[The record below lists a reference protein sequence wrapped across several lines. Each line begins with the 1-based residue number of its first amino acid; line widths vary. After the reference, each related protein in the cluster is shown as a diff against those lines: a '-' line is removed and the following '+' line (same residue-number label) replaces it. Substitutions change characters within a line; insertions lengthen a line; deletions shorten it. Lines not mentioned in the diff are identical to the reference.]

1 VLAVTPK
8 VSVVIPVLNRPVA
21 VRRAIDSVLAQT
33 FQDFEIIVVDDGS
46 TDETAAAVQAC
57 VDPRITLTRHDRRRG
72 GSAARNTGIRA
83 GSAPYVAFLD
93 SDDEWLPTKLERQLE
108 VFECSDEDL
117 ALVYTGAEWVYA
129 DGTVQTVIPRRYVD
143 LARQLLTANVVGETS
158 VGMVRRSALNEIG
171 GFDESLPSSQDMDL
185 WLRICERF
193 RADVVSEALVRV
205 TKGNERRITNNVADA
220 LRGRDLFC
228 DKHRDKQIRHGVL
241 HLYLRKSGWWQQ
253 RRVRDSR
260 VARGLYLEALGA
272 KPFAPLTYFLLLTTY
287 VPMSYLDVMA
297 RCKQFVI
304 RFLRL
309 WPQPHSVEYF
319 DHLAAA
325 TSLRRKESGESTLGR

>member
-1 VLAVTPK
+1 MTPK

-33 FQDFEIIVVDDGS
+33 LQDFELIVVDDGS
-46 TDETAAAVQAC
+46 TDETVAAVEAC
-57 VDPRITLTRHDRRRG
+57 VDPRIKLARHDRRRG

-93 SDDEWLPTKLERQLE
+93 SDDEWLPTKLQRQFE
-108 VFECSDEDL
+108 VFERSDEDL

-129 DGTVQTVIPRRYVD
+129 DGTVQTVIPRRYAD
-143 LARQLLTANVVGETS
+143 LAHRLLTANVVGEAS
-158 VGMVRRSALNEIG
+158 VGMVRRTALNEIG
-171 GFDESLPSSQDMDL
+171 VFDESLPSCQDMDL

-205 TKGNERRITNNVADA
+205 TKGNERRITNNVAAA
-220 LRGRDLFC
+220 LRGRELFC
-228 DKHRDKQIRHGVL
+228 DKHREKQIRHRVL

-260 VARGLYLEALGA
+260 VARRLYLESLGA
-272 KPFAPLTYFLLLTTY
+272 KPVAPLTYVLLLSTY
-287 VPMSYLDVMA
+287 APMSYLDIMA

-304 RFLRL
+304 RLLRL
-309 WPQPHSVEYF
+309 GPQPHSVEYL
-319 DHLAAA
+319 DHLA
-325 TSLRRKESGESTLGR
+325 TTTNLRPKETGESSPS

>member
-21 VRRAIDSVLAQT
+21 VRRAIDSVLTQT

-108 VFECSDEDL
+108 AFERSDRDL
-117 ALVYTGAEWVYA
+117 ALVYTGSEWVYA
-129 DGTVQTVIPRRYVD
+129 DGTVQTVIPPPYAD
-143 LARQLLTANVVGETS
+143 LARRLLTSNVVGETS

-171 GFDESLPSSQDMDL
+171 GFDESLPSCQDMDL

-193 RADVVSEALVRV
+193 RAAVVSEALVRV

-220 LRGRDLFC
+220 LSGRELFC
-228 DKHRDKQIRHGVL
+228 HKHKEKQIRHRVL
-241 HLYLRKSGWWQQ
+241 HLYLRRSGWWQH

-260 VARGLYLEALGA
+260 GARRLYLESLGA
-272 KPFAPLTYFLLLTTY
+272 KPVAPLTYILLLATY
-287 VPMSYLDVMA
+287 VPMSYLDMMA
-297 RCKQFVI
+297 RYKQFVT

-309 WPQPHSVEYF
+309 GPQPHCVEYV

-325 TSLRRKESGESTLGR
+325 TNLRRTEPGQSSPS

>member
-1 VLAVTPK
+1 MLAVTPK

-21 VRRAIDSVLAQT
+21 VRRAIDSVLTQT
-33 FQDFEIIVVDDGS
+33 LQDFEIIVVDDGS
-46 TDETAAAVQAC
+46 TDETVATVQAC
-57 VDPRITLTRHDRRRG
+57 VDPRIRLTRHDRRRG
-72 GSAARNTGIRA
+72 GSAARNTGIRS

-108 VFECSDEDL
+108 VFERYTERV
-117 ALVYTGAEWVYA
+117 ALVYTGAEWVYQ
-129 DGTVQTVIPRRYVD
+129 DGTTRTVIRRRHAD
-143 LARQLLTANVVGETS
+143 LARSLLTSNVIGETS

-171 GFDESLPSSQDMDL
+171 GFDESLPSCQDMDL

-220 LRGRDLFC
+220 LRGRQMFC
-228 DKHRDKQIRHGVL
+228 DKHREKLIRHRVV

-260 VARGLYLEALGA
+260 GARRVYLESLRAN
-272 KPFAPLTYFLLLTTY
+272 PVAPLTYVLLLTTY
-287 VPMSYLDVMA
+287 VPKSYLDMMA
-297 RCKQFVI
+297 RCKQGVI
-304 RFLRL
+304 RLLRL
-309 WPQPHSVEYF
+309 WPQPHSVEYL

-325 TSLRRKESGESTLGR
+325 TTLRQKESGESSPS

>member
-1 VLAVTPK
+1 VLCVTPK

-21 VRRAIDSVLAQT
+21 VRRAIDSVLTQT
-33 FQDFEIIVVDDGS
+33 LQDFEIIVVDDGS
-46 TDETAAAVQAC
+46 TDETPAAVQAC
-57 VDPRITLTRHDRRRG
+57 VDPRIKLTRHDRRRG

-93 SDDEWLPTKLERQLE
+93 SDDEWLPTQLERQLK
-108 VFECSDEDL
+108 VFERSDEDL

-129 DGTVQTVIPRRYVD
+129 DGTVQTVIPRRYAD
-143 LARQLLTANVVGETS
+143 LALRLLTANVVGETS
-158 VGMVRRSALNEIG
+158 VGMVRRSALHEVG
-171 GFDESLPSSQDMDL
+171 GFDESLPSCQDMDL

-205 TKGNERRITNNVADA
+205 TKGNERRITNSVADA
-220 LRGRDLFC
+220 LRGRQMFC
-228 DKHRDKQIRHGVL
+228 DKHREKLIRHRVL

-260 VARGLYLEALGA
+260 VARRFYLESLGA
-272 KPFAPLTYFLLLTTY
+272 KQLAPLTYVLLLTTY
-287 VPMSYLDVMA
+287 VPMSYLDMMA
-297 RCKQFVI
+297 WCKQFVI
-304 RFLRL
+304 RLLRL
-309 WPQPHSVEYF
+309 WPQPHSVEYR

-325 TSLRRKESGESTLGR
+325 TNMRQKESRESSPS